1 MSPRSFN
8 EFARRR
14 PDVTIIPTTHQSS
27 RPTSPQPVSVQQRDP
42 LGTRLKARL
51 HQSRAHFQS
60 EIADDLFLEAE
71 LMMLAFA
78 TGIMDVVTFPD
89 YHVFVSNQTGNSALL
104 AVGALGLG
112 GDLISL
118 PHVGTS
124 LGVFAAGG
132 LISGQ
137 LGNVFGRKRRLWL
150 FVTNLIQT
158 ALVFTAAGLRQRA
171 SHKPSMALNLGII
184 ALLAFASGAQVAVA
198 RTVEIPEVSTAMVTS
213 AYIDFLVDRN
223 IFRLQNRARNRRAIF
238 VACLILGSFIG
249 AIAYL
254 YVSPF
259 FALYISALGHLI
271 VSFAF
276 LFNHGAPSA
285 VDCNS

>member
-1 MSPRSFN
+1 MSPTRFN

-78 TGIMDVVTFPD
+78 TGITDVVTFPD

-104 AVGALGLG
+104 AVGALSLG

-137 LGNVFGRKRRLWL
+137 LGNVFGRKRPLWL
-150 FVTNLIQT
+150 FVTILIQT

-171 SHKPSMALNLGII
+171 SHKPSMALNLGVI

-198 RTVEIPEVSTAMVTS
+198 RTVEIPEVTTAMVTS

-223 IFRLQNRARNRRAIF
+223 IFHYTIERVIDVLSSWR
-238 VACLILGSFIG
+238 
-249 AIAYL
+249 
-254 YVSPF
+254 
-259 FALYISALGHLI
+259 
-271 VSFAF
+271 VSFF
-276 LFNHGAPSA
+276 GALLGLSRTYTSVRSLLCTFQLSA
-285 VDCNS
+285 T